1 MKQPSISINP
11 DIKTSLI
18 DILQM
23 HKKYSAPNPQNNIN
37 DLVNFILGS
46 AVDGFNRSGSWEHE
60 FVQKMG
66 LIPNEQY

>member
-1 MKQPSISINP
+1 MNQPAIKINP

-18 DILQM
+18 DIVQL

-46 AVDGFNRSGSWEHE
+46 AIDGFNNSGSWERD

-66 LIPNEQY
+66 LIPTEE